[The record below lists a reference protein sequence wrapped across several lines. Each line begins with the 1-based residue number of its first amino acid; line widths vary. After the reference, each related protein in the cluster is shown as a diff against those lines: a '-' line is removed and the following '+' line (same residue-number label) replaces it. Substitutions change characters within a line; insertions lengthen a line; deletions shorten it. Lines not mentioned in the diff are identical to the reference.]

1 MGNSNYLSS
10 DSTFLS
16 GYTSP
21 KYTGTPDRRKAKQRA
36 VEKGLSKMGKIRRP
50 GKRGVKLMLLFYYFL
65 CYSFFHDGMV

>member
-1 MGNSNYLSS
+1 MGNGEYLSS

-50 GKRGVKLMLLFYYFL
+50 RKRGVKLMLLFKLFL
-65 CYSFFHDGMV
+65 TLLFLS